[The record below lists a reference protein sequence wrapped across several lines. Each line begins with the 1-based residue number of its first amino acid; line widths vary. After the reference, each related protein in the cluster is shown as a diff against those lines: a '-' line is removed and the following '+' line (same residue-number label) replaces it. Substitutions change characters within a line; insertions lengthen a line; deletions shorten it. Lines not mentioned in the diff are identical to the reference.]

1 MNALQSL
8 KSISAYPIPTATL
21 ADIAEGAGLAADAEL
36 TAEGRNSREYRLAL
50 ARVYLFLSEAPNV
63 SQGGISYSFSE
74 WERQRMRRK
83 AEELLD
89 ALGVDADGCVPL
101 GYKGEDL

>member
-21 ADIAEGAGLAADAEL
+21 ADIAEGAGLAVDAEL
-36 TAEGRNSREYRLAL
+36 TSEGRNSCEYRLAL

-89 ALGVDADGCVPL
+89 AVGEDADGCVPL